1 MIIKSSISDLSEGSV
16 FSTGVYTSTTD
27 FNSDLLTSDSEKLRR
42 SSVSEPN
49 LYENNLSPSS
59 ASEAGVIPADVAR
72 ILRHQ
77 HQQQQNHHHQDR
89 DVKQRHHQQQQSL
102 TRTIS
107 GDLKEICKIFEKRF
121 PDASKLVK
129 KSYMPRT
136 ISGDLGEI
144 RRLFETGDAFKQKLE
159 DVELDTQIKK
169 GVNKS
174 TGIVKGLS
182 LDSDL
187 SGSTVL

>member
-1 MIIKSSISDLSEGSV
+1 MDDDDHYMAVTNSSIFSHQKRTPAEQLAATKKFSPTESEATMIMKSSISDLSEGSV

-42 SSVSEPN
+42 SSFSEPN

-59 ASEAGVIPADVAR
+59 ASEAGVIPADVAC
-72 ILRHQ
+72 ILRQ
-77 HQQQQNHHHQDR
+77 HQQQHHHLDK
-89 DVKQRHHQQQQSL
+89 DEHPLHHHQQQQQQQQQL

-107 GDLKEICKIFEKRF
+107 GDLKEICKIFQKRY

-144 RRLFETGDAFKQKLE
+144 RR
-159 DVELDTQIKK
+159 
-169 GVNKS
+169 
-174 TGIVKGLS
+174 
-182 LDSDL
+182 
-187 SGSTVL
+187 